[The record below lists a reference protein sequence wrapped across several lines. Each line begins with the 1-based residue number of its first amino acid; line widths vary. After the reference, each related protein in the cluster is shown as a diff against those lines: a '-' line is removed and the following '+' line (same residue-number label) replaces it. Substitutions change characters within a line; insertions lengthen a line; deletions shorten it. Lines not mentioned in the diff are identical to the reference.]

1 MSRVARIRLA
11 TFVDASTRNEHC
23 GNRKGSKSG
32 KQLIRATRHV
42 CWFEFAN
49 STKDGHGDGAD
60 RHGYSN
66 LQKAGDIFADLS
78 AREAEFCLD
87 LHGNNGPG
95 RIAVNQSALVETLI
109 QLSDFRQYDKAE
121 SLLSACTREQLEQLH
136 AISDRAFSKRLT
148 YSLEKQLKRSS
159 NGTNKVKG
167 LILVKLMK
175 ILNAWCM
182 EGHRPAIRCVLA
194 AMKGQELLML
204 ASLSDLDREVYSM
217 LREFEPLYEST
228 PCDCLH

>member
-1 MSRVARIRLA
+1 M
-11 TFVDASTRNEHC
+11 
-23 GNRKGSKSG
+23 
-32 KQLIRATRHV
+32 
-42 CWFEFAN
+42 
-49 STKDGHGDGAD
+49 
-60 RHGYSN
+60 
-66 LQKAGDIFADLS
+66 
-78 AREAEFCLD
+78 D

-121 SLLSACTREQLEQLH
+121 SLLVACTREQLEQLL

-148 YSLEKQLKRSS
+148 YSLEKQLKRSG

-182 EGHRPAIRCVLA
+182 EGHRSAIRCVLG

-204 ASLSDLDREVYSM
+204 AGMSDLDREVYSM

-228 PCDCLH
+228 PCDYPH

>member
-1 MSRVARIRLA
+1 LSLRTPPKMGMAMVRIA
-11 TFVDASTRNEHC
+11 TAIPTC
-23 GNRKGSKSG
+23 K
-32 KQLIRATRHV
+32 
-42 CWFEFAN
+42 
-49 STKDGHGDGAD
+49 
-60 RHGYSN
+60 
-66 LQKAGDIFADLS
+66 KAGDIFADLS